1 MQNDAAA
8 RNLLFSEAR
17 ALLTRIA
24 RLSPFA
30 LKTPMVTAAAISPA
44 AQTGV
49 ETLLLRGR
57 RELRKMVREYL
68 RWLQHSSPLPSGALA
83 QRRFNVLRLRFNGVI
98 RQFDI

>member
-1 MQNDAAA
+1 MSHDAVA
-8 RNLLFSEAR
+8 RDLLLSEAR

-57 RELRKMVREYL
+57 HELREMVRGYL
-68 RWLQHSSPLPSGALA
+68 RWLRRTTPPPPGALA
-83 QRRFNVLRLRFNGVI
+83 QRRFNILRLRFNAVI
-98 RQFDI
+98 RQ